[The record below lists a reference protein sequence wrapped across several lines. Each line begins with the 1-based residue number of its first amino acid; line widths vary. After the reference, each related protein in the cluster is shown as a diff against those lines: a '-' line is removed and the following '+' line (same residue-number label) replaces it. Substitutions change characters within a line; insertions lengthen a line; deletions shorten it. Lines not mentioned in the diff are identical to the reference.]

1 MNTVFKAILL
11 FVCISSFFSCNRR
24 SEYHKMVIRELATG
38 ERYDTLFFDISLGM
52 TSEDFYSHCW
62 DLNRE
67 GLIRQGASNTTVYYQ
82 VKDFKYPAGMDF
94 YPTFYEDRIYEM
106 PAVFSYDGWAPWIKS
121 QQADSLKIEVLDL
134 MEEWFGTGFI
144 EIENPNYNSGNAFVK
159 VDGNRRI
166 SIYNV
171 DESKVY
177 VDFVDLLVLKEVE
190 KSHREENK

>member
-1 MNTVFKAILL
+1 MNKAFIPSLL
-11 FVCISSFFSCNRR
+11 FVFISSFFSCNRP
-24 SEYHKMVIRELATG
+24 SEYHKMVSRERAKG
-38 ERYDTLFFDISLGM
+38 VRYDTLFFDISLGM

-67 GLIRQGASNTTVYYQ
+67 GLIRQGSSNTTVYYQ

-94 YPTFYEDRIYEM
+94 YPAFYEDRIYEM
-106 PAVFSYDGWAPWIKS
+106 PAVFTYDGWSPWVKG
-121 QQADSLKIEVLDL
+121 QHADSLKIEVLDL

-144 EIENPNYNSGNAFVK
+144 EIENPNYNVGNAFVK

-190 KSHREENK
+190 KSNRENNK

>member
-1 MNTVFKAILL
+1 MNKAFIPSLL
-11 FVCISSFFSCNRR
+11 FVCMSSLFSCNRP
-24 SEYHKMVIRELATG
+24 SEYHKMINRELAKG
-38 ERYDTLFFDISLGM
+38 VRNDTLFFDISLGM

-62 DLNRE
+62 KLNKE

-94 YPTFYEDRIYEM
+94 YPAFYKDRIYEM
-106 PAVFSYDGWAPWIKS
+106 PAVFSYDGWGPWNKS
-121 QQADSLKIEVLDL
+121 QHADSLKIEVWNL
-134 MEEWFGTGFI
+134 MEEWFGIGFI
-144 EIENPNYNSGNAFVK
+144 EIENPNYNGGNAFVK

-190 KSHREENK
+190 KSHREKNK

>member
-1 MNTVFKAILL
+1 MNKVFKPILL
-11 FVCISSFFSCNRR
+11 LVCISSFFSCNRR
-24 SEYHKMVIRELATG
+24 SEYHKMVIRELAKG
-38 ERYDTLFFDISLGM
+38 VRYDTLFFDISLGM

-94 YPTFYEDRIYEM
+94 YPAFYKDRIYEM
-106 PAVFSYDGWAPWIKS
+106 PVVFSYDGWVPWNKS

-144 EIENPNYNSGNAFVK
+144 EIENPNYNGGNAFVK

-166 SIYNV
+166 FIYNV

-190 KSHREENK
+190 KSHRKENK